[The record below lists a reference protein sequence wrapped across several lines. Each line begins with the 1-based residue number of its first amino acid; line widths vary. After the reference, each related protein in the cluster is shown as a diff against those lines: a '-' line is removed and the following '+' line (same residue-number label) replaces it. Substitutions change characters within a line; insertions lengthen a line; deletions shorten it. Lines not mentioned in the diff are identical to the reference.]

1 VKPCE
6 VRCVVIDIDAMRLT
20 VDPNG
25 ERHGEL
31 SLSPVKLTGF
41 KIAACPTYRGLA
53 LELQRFAMT
62 LARAAFQE
70 SRADIQLAV
79 PAPR

>member
-1 VKPCE
+1 
-6 VRCVVIDIDAMRLT
+6 MRLT

-41 KIAACPTYRGLA
+41 KILVN
-53 LELQRFAMT
+53 
-62 LARAAFQE
+62 ARRRRLPDA
-70 SRADIQLAV
+70 S
-79 PAPR
+79 